1 MVKCK
6 YCGEMNL
13 EDGKYCAR
21 CGQELPSNDNTAMKD
36 TLSKAQKSFDR
47 DSLVTL
53 ERSRITYVCTVCGNI
68 NSIEQDRCD
77 TCGKPRP
84 RSEYV
89 AALRKLK
96 QSGRIQP
103 EQQKPAPQPQT
114 PIEEDVKLKEDTPVQ
129 APIPVQA
136 SYPQVSG
143 GQLPAAVQ
151 PFVVVPYVNTQQPL
165 WQYRPNQVY
174 RFQPYTQEEIE
185 IMKEKQ
191 AAAQAQVQEVAD
203 RVAAEEKEKTEVA
216 KFPGAKRVR
225 VTAFL
230 TLMIALGIVASMF
243 LAPCTKSGNKASFY
257 LFGIVDC
264 FNEMGVLLGTVPT
277 DYQYKGWQFFV
288 PPVLLTVASILI
300 VALIIRSIIR
310 LITGKA
316 SVKGFVLPLFIFLTV
331 AGALIG
337 IVEQVLIEQGSG
349 IASGELVAYFTEYA
363 DIGTYLIPALALVLV
378 IVALFNKANVLTRR
392 KIKKMEKE
400 QEEE

>member
-1 MVKCK
+1 
-6 YCGEMNL
+6 
-13 EDGKYCAR
+13 
-21 CGQELPSNDNTAMKD
+21 
-36 TLSKAQKSFDR
+36 
-47 DSLVTL
+47 
-53 ERSRITYVCTVCGNI
+53 
-68 NSIEQDRCD
+68 
-77 TCGKPRP
+77 
-84 RSEYV
+84 
-89 AALRKLK
+89 
-96 QSGRIQP
+96 
-103 EQQKPAPQPQT
+103 
-114 PIEEDVKLKEDTPVQ
+114 
-129 APIPVQA
+129 
-136 SYPQVSG
+136 
-143 GQLPAAVQ
+143 
-151 PFVVVPYVNTQQPL
+151 
-165 WQYRPNQVY
+165 
-174 RFQPYTQEEIE
+174 
-185 IMKEKQ
+185 
-191 AAAQAQVQEVAD
+191 
-203 RVAAEEKEKTEVA
+203 
-216 KFPGAKRVR
+216 
-225 VTAFL
+225 
-230 TLMIALGIVASMF
+230 MF

-316 SVKGFVLPLFIFLTV
+316 SVKGVVLPLFIFLTV